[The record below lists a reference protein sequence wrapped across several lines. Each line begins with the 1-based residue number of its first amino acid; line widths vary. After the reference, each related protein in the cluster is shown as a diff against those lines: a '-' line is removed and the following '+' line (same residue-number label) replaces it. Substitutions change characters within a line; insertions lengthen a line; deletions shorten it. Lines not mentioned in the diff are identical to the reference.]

1 MLFQDYLLSLRPNLS
16 IHNKMN
22 INAEI
27 IKKDSK
33 SITLQVTIPLSA
45 DMLSS
50 EELIQEGVNQAGLLA
65 TEHSL
70 SRFDTDGTPIKV
82 GEKKYTTKGHFSKT
96 YQCSFG
102 EFTLSRHVYQSNEGG
117 TTYCPLDND
126 ARILVYSTPK
136 FVKMVGQKY
145 SQSDSRQVQRD
156 LKENHARRISHTY
169 IQNIND
175 AIGEVASESAWEYI
189 PAVVSSDVS
198 SVGISLDGA
207 CMLLRNDGWR
217 QAMVGTISLYDKKGE
232 RLHTTY
238 LAQSPE
244 HGKEKFLRK
253 FEKEI
258 SKTKKRYKDK
268 TYVGLADGAADN
280 WKFLE
285 NHTDKQVLDF
295 YHASEYLT
303 KASNAAFRRKFEAEA
318 WLKQSCHTLKHE
330 KDGAKI
336 LLKEMEKMLSKK
348 ITDKKK
354 EAIGTAITYFKNHLH
369 QMDYSTYLS
378 DNIPI
383 GSGVVEA
390 ACKVIV
396 KQRMCNSGMRWS
408 EEGAK
413 NVLILRCF
421 NETDDKWKQFWDKI
435 VKMGY

>member
-1 MLFQDYLLSLRPNLS
+1 M
-16 IHNKMN
+16 
-22 INAEI
+22 NAEI
-27 IKKDSK
+27 MQKDSK
-33 SITLQVTIPLSA
+33 SITLQVTIPLSD

-50 EELIQEGVNQAGLLA
+50 EELIQQGVNLAGLLA

-82 GEKKYTTKGHFSKT
+82 EEKKYTTKGQFSKT
-96 YQCSFG
+96 YQCPFG
-102 EFTLSRHVYQSNEGG
+102 EFELSRHVYQSNQGG
-117 TTYCPLDND
+117 STYCPLDND

-136 FVKMVGQKY
+136 FVKMIGQKY
-145 SQSDSRQVQRD
+145 SQSDSRHVQRD
-156 LKENHARRISHTY
+156 LKENHARIISHTY

-175 AIGEVASESAWEYI
+175 AIGHVASESAWEYI
-189 PAVVSSDVS
+189 PAVESSNVSG
-198 SVGISLDGA
+198 VGFSLDGA
-207 CMLLRNDGWR
+207 CMLLRKDGWR
-217 QAMVGTISLYDKKGE
+217 QAMVGSISLYDGKGE

-244 HGKEKFLRK
+244 HGKEKFLRQY
-253 FEKEI
+253 ENEI
-258 SKTKKRYKDK
+258 KATKKRYQGKK
-268 TYVGLADGAADN
+268 YVGVADGAADN

-285 NHTDKQVLDF
+285 KHTSIQVLDF
-295 YHASEYLT
+295 YHATEYLA
-303 KASNAAFRRKFEAEA
+303 KVSNSAFRRKFEAKD

-336 LLKEMEKMLSKK
+336 LLEEMEKMLNKK

-354 EAIGTAITYFKNHLH
+354 EEIETAITYFKNHLH

-378 DNIPI
+378 EKIPI

-421 NETDDKWKQFWDKI
+421 NETDNKWKQFWDKI
-435 VKMGY
+435 AKMGY